1 MKEMFDTE
9 GTVLFPFQTEIAFV
23 VAIFTNAKRL
33 AVSAWGHICH
43 KQYWSASLC
52 VLLLVA
58 YMGLTAAVVWVAIP
72 WLKALIV
79 SKLAISAYWAWPVR
93 RLLLWVIDK
102 MVAAICR
109 KFSLT
114 N

>member
-1 MKEMFDTE
+1 MKNLFDTE

-23 VAIFTNAKRL
+23 VAIFSTAKHL
-33 AVSAWGHICH
+33 AVSARGHLCQ

-58 YMGLTAAVVWVAIP
+58 YLCVIAAIMWVAIP
-72 WLKALIV
+72 WFKAFIV

-93 RLLLWVIDK
+93 RLLLWGIDK

-109 KFSLT
+109 KFSL
-114 N
+114 NN